1 MKMVVVIKRACRRP
15 RSLIRHCLLAAGR
28 KPREVDG
35 LRDDGHRVVAITN
48 GMPAGA
54 VATPALTARLL
65 CGDVPEGRA
74 PLRHV
79 VLSAEDMSD
88 TAERVNAF
96 AALADVAEQWLA
108 AFAPSSPY
116 LAITHDDTAHPHV
129 HLLIANHDLHND
141 EARLAWSP
149 STVSAMQSLNFVSQE
164 TKQQFSIE
172 SGRHRGAT
180 RRDGSGLPYPRA
192 DLSARK
198 LAKMTDKQIEHHER
212 TGNLTI
218 ARRNKLGEI
227 ATIIFENRRIRL
239 STIRQLVEVEK
250 HARSTAFRNDPDRQ
264 WSKRFRRPAPIYRN
278 HARYRARAQ
287 LDFA

>member
-28 KPREVDG
+28 KPREIDG

-48 GMPAGA
+48 GMHAGA
-54 VATPALTARLL
+54 VTSPAVTARLL

-79 VLSAEDMSD
+79 VLSAEDMTHAAD
-88 TAERVNAF
+88 RVSAF

-116 LAITHDDTAHPHV
+116 LAIAHDDTAHPHM
-129 HLLIANHDLHND
+129 HLLVANYDQRND
-141 EARLAWSP
+141 DARLAWSP
-149 STVSAMQSLNFVSQE
+149 STVSAMQSLNFVSPE
-164 TKQQFSIE
+164 THQQFSLE

-180 RRDGSGLPYPRA
+180 RREGSGLPYPRA
-192 DLSARK
+192 DLSALK
-198 LAKMTDKQIEHHER
+198 LAKMSDKQIEYYEH
-212 TGNLTI
+212 TGNLTV

-227 ATIIFENRRIRL
+227 TTIIFENRRIRL

-264 WSKRFRRPAPIYRN
+264 RSKRVGRPAPIYRN
-278 HARYRARAQ
+278 RARHRARAH
-287 LDFA
+287 LDLA

>member
-65 CGDVPEGRA
+65 CGDVPEGRT

-116 LAITHDDTAHPHV
+116 LAIAHDDTAHPHV

-164 TKQQFSIE
+164 TKQQFCIE

-180 RRDGSGLPYPRA
+180 RREQGGMPYPG
-192 DLSARK
+192 ARLDALK
-198 LAKMTDKQIEHHER
+198 LANMTDKEIKEYEHRNE
-212 TGNLTI
+212 LTVG
-218 ARRNKLGEI
+218 RRNKAGQV
-227 ATIIFENRRIRL
+227 TSVVFQGRRIRL
-239 STIRQLVEVEK
+239 TTIRQMGQSQGPALPGRCAYNHNRK
-250 HARSTAFRNDPDRQ
+250 SHARSPSWTRCSPT
-264 WSKRFRRPAPIYRN
+264 RPAIGW
-278 HARYRARAQ
+278 
-287 LDFA
+287 

>member
-1 MKMVVVIKRACRRP
+1 MKMIVAIKRACRRP
-15 RSLIRHCLLAAGR
+15 RSLIRHCLLARGR
-28 KPREVDG
+28 NAREVEG

-48 GMPAGA
+48 GMQAGA
-54 VATPALTARLL
+54 VTTPAVTSRLL

-79 VLSAEDMSD
+79 VISAEDMKGVAD
-88 TAERVNAF
+88 RANAF
-96 AALADVAEQWLA
+96 AALSEVVGQWLA

-116 LAITHDDTAHPHV
+116 LAIAHDDMAHPHV
-129 HLLIANHDLHND
+129 HLLLANCDPLND
-141 EARLAWSP
+141 DARLAWSP
-149 STVSAMQSLNFVSQE
+149 ATVSAMQSLSFVSAE
-164 TKQQFSIE
+164 TKHQFALE
-172 SGRHRGAT
+172 SGRHSGAT
-180 RRDGSGLPYPRA
+180 RREGSGLPYPRA

-198 LAKMTDKQIEHHER
+198 LAKMSDKEIENYEY

-227 ATIIFENRRIRL
+227 TTIIFENRRIRL

-250 HARSTAFRNDPDRQ
+250 HTRSTAFRNDPDRQ

-278 HARYRARAQ
+278 HARYRARAH
-287 LDFA
+287 LDLA